1 MTKTLERHGLLIFLI
16 SILMVT
22 QLRWAERMDYN
33 DISQRLSA
41 AILVGILLNWGL
53 EKWLSKL
60 AERSDAE
67 KRQASLTRR
76 IKDISFTLSFSFLWV
91 GFHMDGQLGGGIV
104 LLFIIYF
111 FKSNDKARTWLSR
124 FLNSKNFEVEL
135 DETLELP
142 TVKIKGKHDPD
153 NLIAFQYLCVDVS
166 EIFFEMKE
174 KKIKTVQLDLQ
185 ISNASNEKMLPL
197 IMAIADSHAIEL
209 NPQRKLPREN

>member
-1 MTKTLERHGLLIFLI
+1 MTKTLERHGLLIFFI

-53 EKWLSKL
+53 EKWLATLTEKQNPEKL
-60 AERSDAE
+60 IR
-67 KRQASLTRR
+67 K
-76 IKDISFTLSFSFLWV
+76 IKDLSFTLSFSFLWV

-111 FKSNDKARTWLSR
+111 FKSNDKAGTWLSR

-135 DETLELP
+135 DETQELP

-153 NLIAFQYLCVDVS
+153 NLIAFQYLCVDIS
-166 EIFFEMKE
+166 EIFFEMKD
-174 KKIKTVQLDLQ
+174 KKMKEVQLDLE
-185 ISNASNEKMLPL
+185 IVDATNEEIMPL
-197 IMAIADSHAIEL
+197 IQAIADQHGLSLKTFNHTTS
-209 NPQRKLPREN
+209 

>member
-1 MTKTLERHGLLIFLI
+1 MTKTLERHGLLIFFI

-33 DISQRLSA
+33 DIAQRLSA
-41 AILVGILLNWGL
+41 AVLIGALLNWGL
-53 EKWLSKL
+53 EKWLATLTEKQNPEKL
-60 AERSDAE
+60 IR
-67 KRQASLTRR
+67 K
-76 IKDISFTLSFSFLWV
+76 IKDLSFTLSFSFLWV

-135 DETLELP
+135 DETQELP

-153 NLIAFQYLCVDVS
+153 NLIAFQYLCVDIS
-166 EIFFEMKE
+166 EIFFEMKD
-174 KKIKTVQLDLQ
+174 KKMKEVQLDLE
-185 ISNASNEKMLPL
+185 IVDATNEEIMPL
-197 IMAIADSHAIEL
+197 IQAIADQHGVSLKTFNHTTS
-209 NPQRKLPREN
+209 

>member
-1 MTKTLERHGLLIFLI
+1 MKEILERHGLLIFLI

-41 AILVGILLNWGL
+41 ALLVGILLNWGL

-76 IKDISFTLSFSFLWV
+76 IKDISFTLSFSFIWV
-91 GFHMDGQLGGGIV
+91 AFHMDAQLGGGII

-135 DETLELP
+135 DETQEVP

-153 NLIAFQYLCVDVS
+153 NLVAFQYLCVDLS
-166 EIFFEMKE
+166 EIFFEMK
-174 KKIKTVQLDLQ
+174 KKNMNEVQLDLQ
-185 ISNASNEKMLPL
+185 ITNVSNEEMLPL
-197 IMAIADSHAIEL
+197 IRAIADSYGVECA
-209 NPQRKLPREN
+209 

>member
-1 MTKTLERHGLLIFLI
+1 MKEILERHGLLIFLI

-53 EKWLSKL
+53 EKWLATLTEKQNPEKL
-60 AERSDAE
+60 IR
-67 KRQASLTRR
+67 K
-76 IKDISFTLSFSFLWV
+76 IKDLSFTLSFSFLWV

-111 FKSNDKARTWLSR
+111 FKSNDKARTWLTR

-135 DETLELP
+135 DETQELP
-142 TVKIKGKHDPD
+142 TVKIKGKHDAD

-166 EIFFEMKE
+166 EVFFELKDKKNKE
-174 KKIKTVQLDLQ
+174 VQLDLE
-185 ISNASNEKMLPL
+185 IVDATNEEIMPL
-197 IMAIADSHAIEL
+197 IQAIADQHGVSLKTFNHTTS
-209 NPQRKLPREN
+209 

>member
-1 MTKTLERHGLLIFLI
+1 MKEILERHGLLIFLI

-53 EKWLSKL
+53 EKWLATLTEKQNPEKL
-60 AERSDAE
+60 IR
-67 KRQASLTRR
+67 K
-76 IKDISFTLSFSFLWV
+76 IKDLYFTLSFSFLWV

-111 FKSNDKARTWLSR
+111 FKSNDKASTWLSR

-135 DETLELP
+135 DETQELP

-153 NLIAFQYLCVDVS
+153 NLIAFQYLCVDIS
-166 EIFFEMKE
+166 EIFFEMKD
-174 KKIKTVQLDLQ
+174 KKMKEVQLDLE
-185 ISNASNEKMLPL
+185 IVDATNEEIMPL
-197 IMAIADSHAIEL
+197 IQAIADQHGVSLKTFNHTTS
-209 NPQRKLPREN
+209 

>member
-1 MTKTLERHGLLIFLI
+1 MKEILERHGLLIFLI

-53 EKWLSKL
+53 EKWLATLTEKQNPEKL
-60 AERSDAE
+60 IR
-67 KRQASLTRR
+67 K
-76 IKDISFTLSFSFLWV
+76 IKDLSFTLSFSFLWV

-111 FKSNDKARTWLSR
+111 FKSNYKARTWLTR
-124 FLNSKNFEVEL
+124 FLNSKNLEVEL
-135 DETLELP
+135 DETKEMPVLN
-142 TVKIKGKHDPD
+142 IKGKHDPD

-166 EIFFEMKE
+166 ERFFEMKG
-174 KKIKTVQLDLQ
+174 KKSKEVQLYLQ
-185 ISNASNEKMLPL
+185 ITNDSNEQILPL
-197 IMAIADSHAIEL
+197 IQAIADSHGVTL
-209 NPQRKLPREN
+209 NSKNITPT

>member
-1 MTKTLERHGLLIFLI
+1 MKEILERHGLLIFLI

-53 EKWLSKL
+53 EKWLATLTEKQNPEKL
-60 AERSDAE
+60 IR
-67 KRQASLTRR
+67 K
-76 IKDISFTLSFSFLWV
+76 IKDLSFTLSFSFLWV

-135 DETLELP
+135 DETQELP

-153 NLIAFQYLCVDVS
+153 NLIAFQYLCVDIS
-166 EIFFEMKE
+166 EIFFEMKD
-174 KKIKTVQLDLQ
+174 KKMKEVQLDLE
-185 ISNASNEKMLPL
+185 IVDATNEEIMPL
-197 IMAIADSHAIEL
+197 IQAIADQHGVSL
-209 NPQRKLPREN
+209 KTFNYTTS

>member
-1 MTKTLERHGLLIFLI
+1 MKEILERHGLLIFLI

-53 EKWLSKL
+53 EKWLATLTEKQNPEKL
-60 AERSDAE
+60 IR
-67 KRQASLTRR
+67 K
-76 IKDISFTLSFSFLWV
+76 IKDLSFTLSFSFLWV
-91 GFHMDGQLGGGIV
+91 GFHEDGQLGGGIV

-111 FKSNDKARTWLSR
+111 FKSNDKARTWLTR

-135 DETLELP
+135 DETQELP
-142 TVKIKGKHDPD
+142 TVKIKGKHDPE
-153 NLIAFQYLCVDVS
+153 NLIAFQYLCVDIS

-209 NPQRKLPREN
+209 NPPKKITT

>member
-1 MTKTLERHGLLIFLI
+1 MTKTLERHGLLIFFI

-41 AILVGILLNWGL
+41 AVLVGILLNWGL
-53 EKWLSKL
+53 EKWLATLTEKQNPEKL
-60 AERSDAE
+60 IR
-67 KRQASLTRR
+67 K
-76 IKDISFTLSFSFLWV
+76 IKDLSFTLSFSFLWV

-142 TVKIKGKHDPD
+142 TVQIKGKHDPD
-153 NLIAFQYLCVDVS
+153 NLIAFQYLCVDIS
-166 EIFFEMKE
+166 EIFFEMKD
-174 KKIKTVQLDLQ
+174 KKMKEVQLDLE
-185 ISNASNEKMLPL
+185 IVDATNEEIMPL
-197 IMAIADSHAIEL
+197 IQAIADQHGVSLKTFNHTTS
-209 NPQRKLPREN
+209 